1 MASRIHPMNFEVKEI
16 ALFLQQA
23 IAGYGFRP
31 TEEEL
36 INYLKSAVPGWRES
50 FCIIPILENVY
61 KINPWD
67 LPAKFHEKSIIPSID
82 QEWWFICPRT
92 QNQRTG
98 RKTPCGFSWKITGS
112 PKDIKAGNDDRKIG
126 SKILLVFQDG
136 ARTNWVIHEYHLLN
150 NESNSNYVLCHLKR
164 RRNEEADN
172 TTIESE
178 HGANH
183 LADLEWYLDQSDYED
198 SFDEYMIQE
207 RMVSLIEN
215 NESQDNEDQS
225 VMDFTLD
232 NGLPDEYIQ
241 LVFETNEEDED
252 LGNMLNGNFTDAD
265 FFHGDQMPTQYGQTS
280 GLQDEYPA
288 LLRNQRTRTSQS
300 LYSVIP
306 LDEKKGMVENKF
318 NGSLLAPE
326 KPMTPPVRATSVKYY
341 GKDEVPRYDKVK
353 QETGAKST
361 RPEYIFFDETAAR
374 AKNGRT
380 RTIGSLHSVVP
391 LEQNNSHVSSAKPM
405 ELPKKPK
412 TSKLSEPS
420 RVYINEEPR
429 LEKVKKQE
437 FALRNVKTECVS
449 WNEAA
454 ATTKVLKYQE
464 HCSTS
469 DLPKKKTSREIEH
482 AREKANSVTALTRP
496 TTKSTKSSS
505 NPSLHNLVNVLIGI
519 FLLFA
524 ITCQVFN
531 L

>member
-150 NESNSNYVLCHLKR
+150 N
-164 RRNEEADN
+164 
-172 TTIESE
+172 
-178 HGANH
+178 
-183 LADLEWYLDQSDYED
+183 
-198 SFDEYMIQE
+198 EYMIQE